1 MGLRRVKPG
10 VVIVN
15 SVKNF
20 VADDMMTYAA
30 ALAYQVFFS
39 LFPFVI
45 FLLALLSFLRIP
57 EFFDTLL
64 NQAATIL
71 PGAAMSLLERV
82 VGEIQGRAAGGLL
95 SFGIVF
101 AVFIASA
108 AVRAAMHAF
117 NIAYDVEQERPF
129 WWQYPF
135 SILYTLLFA
144 VLVIAA
150 VALMVLGPRVAE
162 WFAGFIGLGEIFV
175 ALWTYL
181 RWPVA
186 VLLLV
191 VVVALINY
199 LFPNVNQ
206 RFRFITPGAV
216 LSVVVWI
223 VASLGFSLYMS
234 TLGEGSYTATYGSIG
249 AIIVML
255 LYFYITAAVLLLGA
269 EVNAE
274 IHRQATADHTG
285 RLEDSGDEG

>member
-1 MGLRRVKPG
+1 MGFRKVRPG
-10 VVIVN
+10 AVIVN

-20 VADDMMTYAA
+20 VADDMLTYAA

-45 FLLALLSFLRIP
+45 FMLALFSFLRIP

-64 NQAATIL
+64 SQTTTVL
-71 PGAAMSLLERV
+71 PGQSASLLERV

-95 SFGIVF
+95 SFGIIA
-101 AVFIASA
+101 AVFVASA

-117 NIAYDVEQERPF
+117 NIAYDVENERPI

-150 VALMVLGPRVAE
+150 VALMVVGPRVAE
-162 WFAGFIGLGEIFV
+162 WFADLVGLGEVFIAF
-175 ALWTYL
+175 WTYL

-186 VLLLV
+186 VLLLI

-199 LFPNVNQ
+199 LFPNVKQ

-216 LSVVVWI
+216 LSVAVWI
-223 VASLGFSLYMS
+223 GASLGFSLYLS
-234 TLGEGSYTATYGSIG
+234 TLGEGNYTATYGSIG
-249 AIIVML
+249 AIIVLL
-255 LYFYITAAVLLLGA
+255 LYLYITAAVLLLGA

-274 IHRQATADHTG
+274 LHRQATNDGLDVTPD
-285 RLEDSGDEG
+285 EDDG

>member
-1 MGLRRVKPG
+1 LGLRRVKPG

-20 VADDMMTYAA
+20 VADDMITYAA

-57 EFFDTLL
+57 GFFDTLL
-64 NQAATIL
+64 NQAATVL
-71 PGAAMSLLERV
+71 PGQSMSLLERV

-117 NIAYDVEQERPF
+117 NIAYGVEQERAI

-162 WFAGFIGLGEIFV
+162 WFAEFIGFGELFV

-186 VLLLV
+186 ILLLV
-191 VVVALINY
+191 VAVALINY
-199 LFPNVNQ
+199 LFPNVDQ

-223 VASLGFSLYMS
+223 SASLGFSFYVS

-249 AIIVML
+249 AVIVLL
-255 LYFYITAAVLLLGA
+255 LYLYISAAVLLLGA

-274 IHRQATADHTG
+274 IHRQATAGNTG
-285 RLEDSGDEG
+285 APEDTDAG

>member
-1 MGLRRVKPG
+1 MGLRKVRPG
-10 VVIVN
+10 AVIIN

-20 VADDMMTYAA
+20 VADDMLTYAA

-45 FLLALLSFLRIP
+45 FMLALFSFLRIP

-64 NQAATIL
+64 SQTTTVL
-71 PGAAMSLLERV
+71 PGQSASLLERV

-95 SFGIVF
+95 SFGIIA
-101 AVFIASA
+101 AVFVASA

-117 NIAYDVEQERPF
+117 NIAYNVENERPI

-144 VLVIAA
+144 ALVISA
-150 VALMVLGPRVAE
+150 VALMVVGPRVAE
-162 WFAGFIGLGEIFV
+162 WFADLVGLGEVFIAF
-175 ALWTYL
+175 WTYL

-186 VLLLV
+186 VLLLI

-199 LFPNVNQ
+199 LFPNVKQ

-223 VASLGFSLYMS
+223 GASLGFSLYLS
-234 TLGEGSYTATYGSIG
+234 TLGEGNYTATYGSIG
-249 AIIVML
+249 AIIVLL
-255 LYFYITAAVLLLGA
+255 LYLYITAAVLLLGA

-274 IHRQATADHTG
+274 LHRQATNDG
-285 RLEDSGDEG
+285 REISPDEDDG

>member
-10 VVIVN
+10 AVIVN

-20 VADDMMTYAA
+20 VADDMLTYAA

-57 EFFDTLL
+57 GFFDTLL
-64 NQAATIL
+64 NQAAAVL
-71 PGAAMSLLERV
+71 PGPAVSLLERV
-82 VGEIQGRAAGGLL
+82 VGEIEGRAAGGLL

-101 AVFIASA
+101 AVFLASA
-108 AVRAAMHAF
+108 AVRSAMHAF
-117 NIAYDVEQERPF
+117 NIAYDVERERPF
-129 WWQYPF
+129 WLQYPF

-144 VLVIAA
+144 GLVI
-150 VALMVLGPRVAE
+150 VAISLMVLGPRVAE
-162 WFAGFIGLGEIFV
+162 WFADFVGLGEVFL

-186 VLLLV
+186 AFLLV
-191 VVVALINY
+191 VAVALINY
-199 LFPNVNQ
+199 LFPNVSQ
-206 RFRFITPGAV
+206 RFRFITPGSV

-223 VASLGFSLYMS
+223 LASFGFSIYLS

-255 LYFYITAAVLLLGA
+255 LYLYITAAVLLLGA
-269 EVNAE
+269 EINAE
-274 IHRQATADHTG
+274 IHRQAT
-285 RLEDSGDEG
+285 SGDGGGSENSGAE

>member
-30 ALAYQVFFS
+30 ALAYQIFFS

-71 PGAAMSLLERV
+71 PGAAMGLLERV

-101 AVFIASA
+101 TVFIASA

-162 WFAGFIGLGEIFV
+162 WFAGFIGLGEVFV

-181 RWPVA
+181 RWPMA

-285 RLEDSGDEG
+285 RLADSGDEG

>member
-10 VVIVN
+10 AVIVN

-20 VADDMMTYAA
+20 VADDMLTYAA

-57 EFFDTLL
+57 GFFDTLL
-64 NQAATIL
+64 NQAAAVL
-71 PGAAMSLLERV
+71 PGQSMSLLERV
-82 VGEIQGRAAGGLL
+82 VGEIQGRATGGLL

-129 WWQYPF
+129 WWQFPF

-144 VLVIAA
+144 GLVIAA
-150 VALMVLGPRVAE
+150 IALMILGPRVAE
-162 WFAGFIGLGEIFV
+162 WFAGFVGLGGVFV

-191 VVVALINY
+191 VAVALINY

-216 LSVVVWI
+216 LSVLVWI
-223 VASLGFSLYMS
+223 AASLGFSFYVS

-249 AIIVML
+249 AIIVLL
-255 LYFYITAAVLLLGA
+255 LYLYITAAVLLLGA
-269 EVNAE
+269 EINAE
-274 IHRQATADHTG
+274 IHRQAT
-285 RLEDSGDEG
+285 SGDGGGSENSGAE

>member
-10 VVIVN
+10 GVILN

-20 VADDMMTYAA
+20 IEDDMLTYAA

-45 FLLALLSFLRIP
+45 FLLALLGFLRIP
-57 EFFDTLL
+57 GFFDTLL
-64 NQAATIL
+64 NQAATVL
-71 PGAAMSLLERV
+71 PGQAMSLLERV

-101 AVFIASA
+101 AVFVASA

-117 NIAYDVEQERPF
+117 NIAYDVEREQPI
-129 WWQYPF
+129 WWQFPF

-144 VLVIAA
+144 VLVIVA
-150 VALMVLGPRVAE
+150 VALMVLGPRAAE
-162 WFAGFIGLGEIFV
+162 WLADLVGLGEVFV

-186 VLLLV
+186 ALLLIV
-191 VVVALINY
+191 MVALINY

-206 RFRFITPGAV
+206 RFRLITPGAV
-216 LSVVVWI
+216 LSVGVWI
-223 VASLGFSLYMS
+223 AASLGFSLYMS
-234 TLGEGSYTATYGSIG
+234 TLGEGSYSATYGSIG
-249 AIIVML
+249 AIIVLL
-255 LYFYITAAVLLLGA
+255 LYLYISAAVLLLGA

-274 IHRQATADHTG
+274 IYRQAATNDAEGPDG
-285 RLEDSGDEG
+285 RGAG

>member
-1 MGLRRVKPG
+1 MGFRKVRPG
-10 VVIVN
+10 AVIIN

-20 VADDMMTYAA
+20 VADDMLTYAA

-45 FLLALLSFLRIP
+45 FMLALFSFLRIP

-64 NQAATIL
+64 SQTTTVL
-71 PGAAMSLLERV
+71 PGQSASLLERV

-95 SFGIVF
+95 SFGIIA
-101 AVFIASA
+101 AVFVASA

-117 NIAYDVEQERPF
+117 NIAYNVENERPI

-144 VLVIAA
+144 ALVISA
-150 VALMVLGPRVAE
+150 VALMVVGPRVAE
-162 WFAGFIGLGEIFV
+162 WFADLVGLGEVFIAF
-175 ALWTYL
+175 WTYL

-186 VLLLV
+186 VLLLI

-199 LFPNVNQ
+199 LFPNVKQ

-216 LSVVVWI
+216 LSVAVWI
-223 VASLGFSLYMS
+223 GASLGFSLYLS
-234 TLGEGSYTATYGSIG
+234 TLGEGNYTATYGSIG
-249 AIIVML
+249 AIIVLL
-255 LYFYITAAVLLLGA
+255 LYLYITAAVLLLGA

-274 IHRQATADHTG
+274 LHRQATNDGLDVTPD
-285 RLEDSGDEG
+285 EDDG

>member
-1 MGLRRVKPG
+1 MGLRKVRPRAVA
-10 VVIVN
+10 VN
-15 SVKNF
+15 SIKNF

-45 FLLALLSFLRIP
+45 FMLALFSFLRIP
-57 EFFDTLL
+57 GFFDTLL
-64 NQAATIL
+64 SQTAAVL
-71 PGAAMSLLERV
+71 PGQSAGLLERV
-82 VGEIQGRAAGGLL
+82 VGEIQGRADGGLL
-95 SFGIVF
+95 SFGIIA
-101 AVFIASA
+101 AVFVASA

-117 NIAYDVEQERPF
+117 NIAYDVEKERPI

-162 WFAGFIGLGEIFV
+162 WFAEFVGLGDVFV

-186 VLLLV
+186 VLLLI

-199 LFPNVNQ
+199 LFPNVKQ

-223 VASLGFSLYMS
+223 GASLGFSLYLT
-234 TLGEGSYTATYGSIG
+234 TLGEGNYTATYGSIG
-249 AIIVML
+249 AIIVLL
-255 LYFYITAAVLLLGA
+255 LYLYITAAVLLLGA

-274 IHRQATADHTG
+274 LYRQAKTAG
-285 RLEDSGDEG
+285 LEVTSDGDDG

>member
-1 MGLRRVKPG
+1 ML
-10 VVIVN
+10 VN

-57 EFFDTLL
+57 GFFDTLL
-64 NQAATIL
+64 NQTEAVL
-71 PGAAMSLLERV
+71 PGLATDLLDKV

-101 AVFIASA
+101 AIFIASA
-108 AVRAAMHAF
+108 AIRATMHAF
-117 NIAYDVEQERPF
+117 NIAYDVEQERAI
-129 WWQYPF
+129 WVQYPY

-162 WFAGFIGLGEIFV
+162 WFAGLVGLGELFV
-175 ALWTYL
+175 ALWTYF
-181 RWPVA
+181 RWPAA

-199 LFPNVNQ
+199 LFPNVEQ

-216 LSVVVWI
+216 LSVVAWI
-223 VASLGFSLYMS
+223 AASLGFSLYVS

-249 AIIVML
+249 AIIVLL
-255 LYFYITAAVLLLGA
+255 LYLYISAAVLLLGA

-274 IHRQATADHTG
+274 IHRQATADKDG
-285 RLEDSGDEG
+285 ALESKDPG